1 MTALLVARRGS
12 GAKRHGGGGGPATV
26 NGIADAILAFAATGS
41 SASGTTYIGPVDT
54 FTAGSYNGVW
64 SAGAGCSVVS
74 GRSRQEIT
82 SGYIGEITTGFD
94 YTFDEGVIK
103 VEVEIDATGDNRDVY
118 LYVGK
123 SGAAKAVVNVVGSTI
138 YFVTDG
144 TDSSLTYD
152 ATAHRWWRMTEASG
166 DIIFATSP
174 DGTTWTTRRTASA
187 HGMDMTGVRVLLGAG
202 RNTGVGGPFYAYFD
216 NLNSP

>member
-1 MTALLVARRGS
+1 MQLLLNPYVLGAGPSALS
-12 GAKRHGGGGGPATV
+12 GAVATTTTMTGNLEAGGP
-26 NGIADAILAFAATGS
+26 
-41 SASGTTYIGPVDT
+41 TYIGPVDT

-64 SAGAGCSVVS
+64 TTVGAGCTIVS

-82 SGYIGEITTGFD
+82 TGYIGEITTANS

-103 VEVEIDATGDNRDVY
+103 AEVEIDATGDNRDVY

-123 SGAAKAVVNVVGSTI
+123 GGAAKAVVNVVGSTI

-144 TDSSLTYD
+144 TDSSIAYD
-152 ATAHRWWRMTEASG
+152 ATAHRWWRMTETGG

-174 DGTTWTTRRTASA
+174 DGTTWTTRRTATA
-187 HGMDMTGVRVLLGAG
+187 HGMDMTSVRVLLGAG
-202 RNTGVGGPFYAYFD
+202 RNTATGGPFYAYFD